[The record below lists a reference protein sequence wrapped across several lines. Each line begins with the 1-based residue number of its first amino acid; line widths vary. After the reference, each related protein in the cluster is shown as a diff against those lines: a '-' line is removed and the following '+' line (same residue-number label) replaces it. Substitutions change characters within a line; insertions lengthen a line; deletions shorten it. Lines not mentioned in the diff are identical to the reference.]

1 MARIPEPGLKQ
12 VILYSAALAV
22 LIEGFTIL
30 LRFGLHLEATRD
42 TASTF
47 GRLTGGIRIHH
58 GYFGL
63 LAVLIAAAVLC
74 RRPAAGRW
82 ILVIGVALVCSDL
95 MHHFLVL
102 WPIVGSPEFYLF
114 YP

>member
-1 MARIPEPGLKQ
+1 VARIPELGVKQ

-47 GRLTGGIRIHH
+47 GRLTGGMRIHH
-58 GYFGL
+58 GYFGV
-63 LAVLIAAAVLC
+63 LAVLIAAAVLH
-74 RRPAAGRW
+74 RRPLPGRW
-82 ILVIGVALVCSDL
+82 LLVVGIALVLSDL
-95 MHHFLVL
+95 VHHFLFL
-102 WPIVGSPEFYLF
+102 WPIVGSPEFHLF